1 MATSELD
8 ESIATAGAE
17 ERTDTLATAKK
28 LRGAGIPAPH
38 AEAITEAVRDE
49 MKEFVPK
56 SAIRRDLLDLEEH
69 FEQRMSAMEERLES
83 RMSAMEQRLEHRIVA
98 MEERLEK
105 NMAQME
111 SRNLR
116 FIATVMAG
124 TLVAMTA
131 IFTFILRGG

>member
-1 MATSELD
+1 MATNELD

-17 ERTDTLATAKK
+17 ERADTLATAKK
-28 LRGAGIPAPH
+28 LCSAGIPAPH

-56 SAIRRDLLDLEEH
+56 SAIRQDFLAL
-69 FEQRMSAMEERLES
+69 EQRMAAMEERLQN
-83 RMSAMEQRLEHRIVA
+83 RF
-98 MEERLEK
+98 EK

-111 SRNLR
+111 ARTLR

-131 IFTFILRGG
+131 IFTFILRGF